1 MSPSLLWLT
10 VVLQSAAAAPAQ
22 APPDTAVLFVGT
34 RPVVVFRRALGAAGP
49 DERVATAARRIAL
62 ATDSGRDSV
71 TLAPG
76 GEGTLILVGGHP
88 VFMVTPGD
96 ADSGSEASTAAAAG
110 RAAAQLRRALAEE
123 REAHNFEALL
133 RSLAFLLAATGA
145 LAIALRSLVL
155 ARGRIVSR
163 LARFK
168 VGTPR
173 ANTWRG
179 LRLIHPG
186 QLLSTARVTV
196 TALSWALGCVVAYL
210 YLTFALSQFP
220 WTRPWGEALGRFLLG
235 TLANLALGALRA
247 VPGLFTVA
255 LILVVARFLT
265 QLVRSTFDSVERGT
279 ISLPGLHPDTAQP
292 TRRIAIALLW
302 LFAIAVAYPYMPG
315 SSSAAFKGVSVFAGL
330 LITLGSSGLVGQ
342 AMSGLVVMY
351 SRSFRVGDFIQ
362 AGGVQGTVT
371 ELGLLA
377 TRLRTPKNEYVTLPN
392 TVVVASPVTDY
403 SAAKRHDQELLI
415 YSSVTI
421 GYDTPWKRVHELLIA
436 AAGRT
441 GGVLATPA
449 PFVLQQ
455 SLDDS
460 YVEYQIN
467 AAIDPT
473 RAAELPALY
482 SALHAGIQDVFAEAG
497 VEIMSPT
504 YRAFRDGNPRT
515 IPGRA
520 AEPTR
525 SAVVSPMPKAGEH
538 GDPR

>member
-1 MSPSLLWLT
+1 MSTALLWLA
-10 VVLQSAAAAPAQ
+10 VVLQSAAPAPA
-22 APPDTAVLFVGT
+22 DTAVLFVGT

-49 DERVATAARRIAL
+49 GERVATAARRITL
-62 ATDSGRDSV
+62 AADSGGDSV
-71 TLAPG
+71 TLAAG
-76 GEGTLILVGGHP
+76 GEGTLVLVGGHP
-88 VFMVTPGD
+88 VFVVTPGD
-96 ADSGSEASTAAAAG
+96 ADSGSEGSAAAVAEH
-110 RAAAQLRRALAEE
+110 AAAQLRRAMAEE
-123 REAHNFEALL
+123 REAHNLEGLL
-133 RSLAFLLAATGA
+133 RSLTFLLVATGGLA
-145 LAIALRSLVL
+145 LVLRSLVL
-155 ARGRIVSR
+155 ARGRIVAR

-168 VGTPR
+168 VAPPR
-173 ANTWRG
+173 AGAWRG

-186 QLLSTARVTV
+186 QLLRAARVAV
-196 TALSWALGCVVAYL
+196 TALSWALGLVVAYL

-235 TLANLALGALRA
+235 TLSTLTLGALRA

-279 ISLPGLHPDTAQP
+279 ISLPGLHPDTTQP
-292 TRRIAIALLW
+292 TRRIAIAILW

-403 SAAKRHDQELLI
+403 SAASRYAQELLM

-421 GYDTPWKRVHELLIA
+421 GYDTPWKRVHELLVA
-436 AAGRT
+436 AAART
-441 GGVLATPA
+441 NGVLPTPA
-449 PFVLQQ
+449 PFVLQR

-467 AAIDPT
+467 AAIDPG
-473 RAAELPALY
+473 RAAELPILY
-482 SALHAGIQDVFAEAG
+482 GTLHAHIQDVFAEAG

-504 YRAFRDGNPRT
+504 YRALRDGNPRT
-515 IPGRA
+515 LPVDPPGGA
-520 AEPTR
+520 ADLQSSQGGGPTT
-525 SAVVSPMPKAGEH
+525 A
-538 GDPR
+538 